1 MKAGQT
7 EMTKELEIG
16 KDYYSIFGQDQ
27 SGKKQM
33 IYNGGISWTAKDGD
47 RTMTMDSKNKL
58 TARSNTL
65 IGQALIW
72 GVFNH
77 I

>member
-47 RTMTMDSKNKL
+47 RTMTMDSQKQ
-58 TARSNTL
+58 TDS
-65 IGQALIW
+65 ALEYINRPSVNM
-72 GVFNH
+72 GSF
-77 I
+77 